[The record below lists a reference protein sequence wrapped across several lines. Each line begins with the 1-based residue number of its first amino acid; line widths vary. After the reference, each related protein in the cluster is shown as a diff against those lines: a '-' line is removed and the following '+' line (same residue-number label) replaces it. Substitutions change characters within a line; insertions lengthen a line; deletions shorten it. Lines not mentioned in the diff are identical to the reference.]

1 MAAGAADC
9 YGWTAWSPTFPNPS
23 SRTSSIR
30 LRWPWA
36 PTTARSAGSSALTNL
51 GAALALF
58 PGARL
63 AERGGQRK
71 PIVVWTGG
79 IAARLA
85 LIALAAAPL
94 IFRGHAAIY
103 AFIALVALRAFTGQL
118 GYPAWSAMLADLVP
132 ANIRGR
138 YFASRN
144 IALAAA
150 ALIFTPLAG
159 RLAESIGLPHGYQAS
174 FLVAGLVGFAAT
186 MIFARIPEPRPQ
198 ISGPAAGGAEGVRT
212 ILRRHPRFAAFTAV
226 AFLWNLSLMVAGPF
240 FSVYVV
246 VNLGASPTQIGLL
259 AAANSVTNIIGQRLW
274 GRLND
279 RRGPSWVMRVT
290 GMFIP
295 LVPLLYAFATD
306 AWFLIPVEILS
317 GFLWSGYGLA
327 SFNLLLSLAPPAQR
341 ARFSAIYQ
349 MAVFSPA
356 VVGPLLGS
364 VAANTIGIR
373 PLFFLSTAGR
383 FLAAILFMVTVRGIR
398 NGRRV
403 GREWICEPQ
412 GFAAPRSGAASDP
425 GDSRSRVGG
434 RPLRAVRHLLILLSD
449 QHRRAPPRLAGR
461 AGAREPLPDLRRM
474 RGPLPTRGAALRAH
488 RFVRGN

>member
-1 MAAGAADC
+1 MSRPQPQTFQPLSQLLANARRATDEFMAGPHDPEADAHSDGRRGRRLLWLDGLVSNVSESFVANFVNPFALALGANNSQI
-9 YGWTAWSPTFPNPS
+9 GW
-23 SRTSSIR
+23 
-30 LRWPWA
+30 L
-36 PTTARSAGSSALTNL
+36 SALTNL

-63 AERGGQRK
+63 AERSAQRK
-71 PIVVWTGG
+71 PIVVLAGG
-79 IAARLA
+79 TAARLA
-85 LIALAAAPL
+85 LIAIAAAPL
-94 IFRGHAAIY
+94 IFRGQAAIY
-103 AFIALVALRAFTGQL
+103 ALIALIALRAFASQL
-118 GYPAWSAMLADLVP
+118 SFPAWSAMLADLVP
-132 ANIRGR
+132 SGIRGR

-144 IALAAA
+144 IALAVA

-159 RLAESIGLPHGYQAS
+159 RLAESIGLPDGYQAS
-174 FLVAGLVGFAAT
+174 FLVAGLVGFVAT
-186 MIFARIPEPRPQ
+186 AIFGRITEPHPQ
-198 ISGPAAGGAEGVRT
+198 HSRLAAGRAEGLGAL
-212 ILRRHPRFAAFTAV
+212 LRRHPRFAAFTGV

-240 FSVYVV
+240 FSVYIV

-279 RRGPSWVMRVT
+279 RHGPSWVMRVT

-306 AWFLIPVEILS
+306 AWFLVPVEILS

-364 VAANTIGIR
+364 IAANTIGIR

-383 FLAAILFMVTVRGIR
+383 FLAATLFMLTVRGDQ
-398 NGRRV
+398 
-403 GREWICEPQ
+403 E
-412 GFAAPRSGAASDP
+412 
-425 GDSRSRVGG
+425 
-434 RPLRAVRHLLILLSD
+434 RA
-449 QHRRAPPRLAGR
+449 
-461 AGAREPLPDLRRM
+461 
-474 RGPLPTRGAALRAH
+474 
-488 RFVRGN
+488 

>member
-1 MAAGAADC
+1 MSRPQPNTYRPITQLLAGAREATDQFMA
-9 YGWTAWSPTFPNPS
+9 GPHDPETDALPDSRRGRRLLWLDGLVSNISESFVTNFVNPFALALGANNS
-23 SRTSSIR
+23 QIGV
-30 LRWPWA
+30 L
-36 PTTARSAGSSALTNL
+36 SALTNL

-63 AERGGQRK
+63 AERSTHRK

-103 AFIALVALRAFTGQL
+103 AFIALVALRAFAGQL

-132 ANIRGR
+132 AGIRGR

-159 RLAESIGLPHGYQAS
+159 RLAETIGLPHGYQAS

-186 MIFARIPEPRPQ
+186 LIFARIPEPQPQ
-198 ISGPAAGGAEGVRT
+198 ISGPAAGSAEGVGS

-279 RRGPSWVMRVT
+279 HHGPSWVIRVT

-306 AWFLIPVEILS
+306 AWFLVPVEILS

-383 FLAAILFMVTVRGIR
+383 FLAAILFMVTVRG
-398 NGRRV
+398 
-403 GREWICEPQ
+403 
-412 GFAAPRSGAASDP
+412 
-425 GDSRSRVGG
+425 
-434 RPLRAVRHLLILLSD
+434 D
-449 QHRRAPPRLAGR
+449 QEQA
-461 AGAREPLPDLRRM
+461 
-474 RGPLPTRGAALRAH
+474 
-488 RFVRGN
+488 